1 MGFEEMTV
9 TIPLKRYESLL
20 DSETRRVVLRDY
32 LNRNNYVEREA
43 MMRILGYLGDAEKI
57 RDQEEKERQSYSIT
71 EAVEEA
77 DWVEGV
83 IEDARA
89 D

>member
-32 LNRNNYVEREA
+32 LNRNNYVRE
-43 MMRILGYLGDAEKI
+43 KP
-57 RDQEEKERQSYSIT
+57 
-71 EAVEEA
+71 
-77 DWVEGV
+77 
-83 IEDARA
+83 
-89 D
+89 

>member
-1 MGFEEMTV
+1 
-9 TIPLKRYESLL
+9 
-20 DSETRRVVLRDY
+20 
-32 LNRNNYVEREA
+32 
-43 MMRILGYLGDAEKI
+43 MRILGYLGDAEKI